1 MILGDRKLSTTIVRE
16 SLKNH
21 YPYLPHNLE
30 RKNKMAKKTIK
41 GQPKLPKTK
50 KKATIQTNSSS
61 TNPTRM
67 IIDALKASYEFRLNK
82 GNQKM
87 EFRLLCSKHKF
98 RDLTDTDFNS
108 IKVEL
113 NLKDIPC
120 SKETLRGIIYSNQ
133 WQQYDP
139 YIEFLNNLPVW
150 DKHDHIADLA
160 DTVKTDDDKYWCW
173 CLKKWIVALVGSLA
187 NEDTVNQTAI
197 IFCGTQGIGKSTWF
211 RRLLPPEL
219 KKYYSSGFLDP
230 KDKETL
236 VQLSELCLFNM
247 DEVENLKPKNVE
259 AIKEL
264 ITKSSMYLRRA
275 YTTLSENYPRRCSFC
290 GTANGTE
297 ILHDITGNRRF
308 LCQNVLSIDYQLN
321 GINLY
326 QLYAQAYHLYKNG
339 FQYWLDDKEQKAV
352 EIQNSRFRSMSLEEQ
367 LITTYYDVC
376 KDGDPGSKRMQS
388 HKIQAELQAKASC
401 GKLNHIVIGKIL
413 SAKGFAHIKSNGISM
428 WVVKDK

>member
-1 MILGDRKLSTTIVRE
+1 MT
-16 SLKNH
+16 
-21 YPYLPHNLE
+21 
-30 RKNKMAKKTIK
+30 NKKTGGQQKAPKAKKTTAK
-41 GQPKLPKTK
+41 P
-50 KKATIQTNSSS
+50 SSQGS
-61 TNPTRM
+61 MNPTRK
-67 IIDALKASYEFRLNK
+67 IIDALKEKYEFRLNK
-82 GNQKM
+82 ANQKT
-87 EFRLLCSKHKF
+87 ECRLVGKEKYK
-98 RDLTDTDFNS
+98 DLNDNALNS

-120 SKETLRGIIYSNQ
+120 SRETLRGIIFSNQ
-133 WQQYDP
+133 WPEYDP
-139 YIEFLNNLPVW
+139 YLEFLNNLPKW
-150 DKHDHIADLA
+150 DGHDYIADLA
-160 DTVKTDDDKYWCW
+160 ATVKTDNDKYWCW
-173 CLKKWIVALVGSLA
+173 CLKKWIVGLVGCLA
-187 NEDTVNQTAI
+187 DEDTINQIAI
-197 IFCGTQGIGKSTWF
+197 ILCGRQGVGKSTWF
-211 RRLLPPEL
+211 RNILPLEL
-219 KKYYSSGFLDP
+219 RKYYDTGYLDP

-236 VQLSELCLFNM
+236 IKLSELCLYNM

-275 YTTLSENYPRRCSFC
+275 YTTLSQNYPRRCSFC

-308 LCQNVLSIDYQLN
+308 LCHNVLSIDYKLKDF
-321 GINLY
+321 NLI
-326 QLYAQAYHLYKNG
+326 QLYAQAYHLYRNEK
-339 FQYWLDDKEQKAV
+339 FQYWLDDKEQVAV